1 MVGPPTRGRRLVDL
15 SIALRNGGES
25 DPPGAE
31 PRIAYFNHGET
42 AHQLAQAFPGLTA
55 QDLPDGEGW
64 AVERIDISTHNG
76 THMDAPWHFH
86 STQDAALPS
95 GSRKSMTIDELPL
108 DWCWRP
114 GVKLDFRHFADGYV
128 ATRADIEREL
138 DRIGHA
144 LAPYDI
150 VVVNTAAGAV
160 HGRPGYL
167 ATGCGMGRE
176 ATLFLASQGVRIVGT
191 DGWSWDAPFV
201 HTNRRW
207 QQTGDASIVW
217 EGHKAGREIGYF
229 QMEKLHNLESLPPTG
244 FDIIC
249 FPIKIEAASAG
260 WIRAVAVF
268 QD

>member
-1 MVGPPTRGRRLVDL
+1 MARTLVDL
-15 SIALRNGGES
+15 SIPLENGVES

-31 PRIAYFNHGET
+31 PRITYLGHRET
-42 AHQLAQAFPGLTA
+42 VHQLAASFPGLQPA
-55 QDLPDGEGW
+55 DLPDGEGW

-86 STQDAALPS
+86 STQDAALP
-95 GSRKSMTIDELPL
+95 GGKRRAMTIDELPL

-128 ATRADIEREL
+128 ATRADIEAEL
-138 DRIGHA
+138 ARIGHV
-144 LAPYDI
+144 LQPFDI

-160 HGRPGYL
+160 YGRPGYL

-176 ATLFLASQGVRIVGT
+176 ATLFLASSGVRIVGT

-201 HTNRRW
+201 HTAKRW
-207 QQTGDASIVW
+207 REDHDPSIIW

-229 QMEKLHNLESLPPTG
+229 QMEKLHNLEALPSTG
-244 FDIIC
+244 FELIC
-249 FPIKIEAASAG
+249 FPVKIRAASAG
-260 WIRAVAVF
+260 WIRAVAVL
-268 QD
+268 QE